1 MNYTATNKY
10 NSEQYNVSF
19 DIKSGNFI
27 FDNDIVLYYYG
38 QEDLTSKPPVYGAE
52 NRESD
57 FTNDPGQIWISK
69 ESDAKIVLSWSEPE
83 EINKVLLLQKVIQDI
98 KCVNRKIKD
107 LQKDHQ
113 ELKKKLSTVL
123 NEFLYKNK
131 KEPVL

>member
-38 QEDLTSKPPVYGAE
+38 QEDLV
-52 NRESD
+52 
-57 FTNDPGQIWISK
+57 NDPGQVWISK
-69 ESDAKIVLSWSEPE
+69 ESDAKIILKWSEPE

-113 ELKKKLSTVL
+113 ELKKKLITVL

-131 KEPVL
+131 KEPVV